1 MIVLVLH
8 GVAAAILAVLIWHA
22 RVSRAIP
29 GAAPFVVTTGLA
41 LGWVLAT
48 ICGTLSHS
56 LSAKIAWDQAEFIFI
71 AFLPP
76 AVLAL
81 VLDYTGRRRWLVP
94 PYFLPLCL
102 VPLVTVVLTWTNHHH
117 QLMRTDVWLLA
128 NGPVVK
134 LAWNSGPWFLVHA
147 GYSYALLLAALGLL
161 VQAARTSP
169 PAYRRGPLVIL
180 AGLLLPIAS
189 NLAELLHPLTFLPT
203 DLTPLTFS
211 AAGAIFAWG
220 LFRSELFTL
229 VPAAR
234 HALVENMSD
243 GLLVLDASERV
254 ADVNRAV
261 LSLLGKPREVVLGRP
276 VAAVWEDWRQLS
288 TPCTQG
294 TSLALLT
301 PETDAA
307 WRKYEVRITRLV
319 KRDRLQGQIL
329 VFRDITERAIMEE
342 SLRVQALSDSLT
354 GLGNRTLFMTKLTDA
369 LRQAQRH
376 PERAFAV
383 AILDLD
389 RFKQI
394 NDTVGHLAGDV
405 LLQHVAGQLTRSTRD
420 IDTVARLGGD
430 EFMLLL
436 DGIGSKTDL
445 LPILERV
452 RAELQRP
459 VSFHGREISTTTS
472 MGVVIWDPS
481 YTDPE
486 DLLRAAD
493 TALYQAKEAGRDCYR
508 LFDENMH
515 RSVLFASRI
524 ETELRAALDRGEF
537 VLEYQPVMNLESG
550 QACALEAFVRREDPR
565 RGLIPAGEF
574 LETAENTGLIFP
586 LGELVLD
593 QLCRQIGQWRSL
605 SGPESRLP
613 VGVNLSPRQLLE
625 TDLVGAVLTRVAEW
639 RVPPGSLSFEVTETA
654 LLRNPAKARRVLAE
668 LRTMGMQVCLDDF
681 GSGFSSLQHLTSF
694 PLTEV
699 KLDRSLV
706 ARLPESATD
715 RELARS
721 VINLAHSMGL
731 AVTADGVE
739 NSAQWRALVEA
750 GCDRLQGY
758 FLSPPVLAAEL
769 PHVLAHLAGSP
780 GSASLQG
787 KARGAQAHATAK
799 PGWALPGR
807 AQGEESPAPGR
818 PGLRLVS
825 EQPWPGPSRT

>member
-1 MIVLVLH
+1 MIFVLH

-22 RVSRAIP
+22 RMSRTMP
-29 GAAPFVVTTGLA
+29 GAAPFMVTTGLA
-41 LGWVLAT
+41 LGWALAT
-48 ICGTLSHS
+48 IGGALSHS
-56 LSAKIAWDQAEFIFI
+56 LSAKITWDQAEFIFI
-71 AFLPP
+71 ALIPL
-76 AVLAL
+76 AALAL
-81 VLDYTGRRRWLVP
+81 VLDYTGRRSWLAP
-94 PYFLPLCL
+94 GRLLPLSI
-102 VPLVTVVLTWTNHHH
+102 VPLLTVVLTWTNHHH
-117 QLMRTDVWLLA
+117 HLMRTESWLIT

-147 GYSYALLLAALGLL
+147 GYSYALLLSALGLL
-161 VQAARTSP
+161 VQAVLTSP
-169 PAYRRGPLVIL
+169 RAHRRGPLVML
-180 AGLLLPIAS
+180 AGLLLPIGS
-189 NLAELLHPLTFLPT
+189 NLAELIHPLTFLPA

-211 AAGAIFAWG
+211 AAGSIFAWG
-220 LFRSELFTL
+220 LFRSELFAL

-243 GLLVLDASERV
+243 GLLVLDASVRV
-254 ADVNRAV
+254 ADVNRAA
-261 LSLLGKPREVVLGRP
+261 LTLLRKPREVILGRP
-276 VAAVWEDWRQLS
+276 VAAVWEDWQQLH

-294 TSLALLT
+294 ASLALLT
-301 PETDAA
+301 LETDAE
-307 WRKYEVRITRLV
+307 WRKYEVRITPLI
-319 KRDRLQGQIL
+319 KRDRLQGHIL

-342 SLRVQALSDSLT
+342 SLRVQALSDGLT

-405 LLQHVAGQLTRSTRD
+405 LLQHVAGQLTRCTRD

-436 DGIGSKTDL
+436 DGIASKSDL
-445 LPILERV
+445 LPILERIQ
-452 RAELQRP
+452 AELQRP

-472 MGVVIWDPS
+472 LGVVIWDPS

-515 RSVLFASRI
+515 RSLLFTTRI

-537 VLEYQPVMNLESG
+537 VLEYQPVLNLENG
-550 QACALEAFVRREDPR
+550 QVCALEAFVRREDAR
-565 RGLIPAGEF
+565 RGLVPAGEF
-574 LETAENTGLIFP
+574 LETAENTGLILP

-593 QLCRQIGQWRSL
+593 QLCRQIGRWRSQPGL
-605 SGPESRLP
+605 ESRLP

-639 RVPPGSLSFEVTETA
+639 RVPPGSLSCEVTETA

-699 KLDRSLV
+699 KLDRSLI
-706 ARLPESATD
+706 ARLPESATHL
-715 RELARS
+715 EVTRS
-721 VINLAHSMGL
+721 VVNLAHSMGL
-731 AVTADGVE
+731 AVTAEGVE
-739 NSAQWRALVEA
+739 NSAQWRALAEV
-750 GCDRLQGY
+750 GCDHLQGY
-758 FLSPPVLAAEL
+758 FVSPPVLAAEL
-769 PHVLAHLAGSP
+769 PQVLERLASSP
-780 GSASLQG
+780 RSAPLILVENQDD
-787 KARGAQAHATAK
+787 QAPT
-799 PGWALPGR
+799 
-807 AQGEESPAPGR
+807 PGR
-818 PGLRLVS
+818 PWLRLVS
-825 EQPWPGPSRT
+825 EQPWLGPSRT